1 MVSIFEY
8 PPCNNNAKMLKCN
21 AYELIIRIFMKQESP
36 DVAMLSSD
44 SDKVIHK
51 KQIKGKKR
59 KHRQSKVL

>member
-1 MVSIFEY
+1 
-8 PPCNNNAKMLKCN
+8 MLKCYKMQCN